1 MRARPLKI
9 ALGFLPLLFA
19 FLLSD
24 QTTYGFAA
32 MMVGGSFLWIP
43 YWLAWWLTD
52 GFRLVHLEETD
63 TTTRMSNPADGE
75 GIYWNFSEG
84 HFQSHPGPSTYRL

>member
-1 MRARPLKI
+1 MRSRTLKTVSG
-9 ALGFLPLLFA
+9 LLPLAVA

-24 QTTYGFAA
+24 KTIHGYAV
-32 MMVGGSFLWIP
+32 MMVGGLFLWIP
-43 YWLAWWLTD
+43 YWLVWWLTD
-52 GFRLVHLEETD
+52 GFRSVRYADQVPTA
-63 TTTRMSNPADGE
+63 RMSDQDDGE

>member
-1 MRARPLKI
+1 MQVRTLKG
-9 ALGFLPLLFA
+9 AMGLLPLVGA

-24 QTTYGFAA
+24 KTTYGFAV

-52 GFRLVHLEETD
+52 GFRTVRLAD
-63 TTTRMSNPADGE
+63 KSPTTGVPDDADGE

>member
-1 MRARPLKI
+1 MRARTLKI
-9 ALGFLPLLFA
+9 ALGLLPLVIA

-24 QTTYGFAA
+24 KTIHGFSI

-43 YWLAWWLTD
+43 YWLAWWLTN
-52 GFRLVHLEETD
+52 GFRSVRLTETD
-63 TTTRMSNPADGE
+63 TTTGMSDQADGE